1 MNLEDFKSFC
11 RALKPSE
18 VGSIPTH
25 SRHLSGSRWGGVR
38 ATCLALL
45 SLTLLAG
52 AAGAAGAVRAAD
64 IADSTA
70 AREAPADS
78 GAKGEASD
86 PATVPAPGPRVVSH
100 SGIVGPSAFQRAA
113 RSVAIPAWG
122 QLTNGKKKK
131 ATVLFGVQTYLYT
144 RIIIATRMGREGNL
158 RVSAL
163 ERDGASEVDLE
174 FARAAAQEHF
184 DDRRDLFFW
193 AILTGFYGALDAY
206 VDAHLGEFEKELEDG
221 RALFAR
227 IGGPDEAIEMGL
239 KF

>member
-25 SRHLSGSRWGGVR
+25 SRHLPGSRSGAVR
-38 ATCLALL
+38 ATCVALL

-52 AAGAAGAVRAAD
+52 ATGAAGATD

-70 AREAPADS
+70 ASEAQAGS
-78 GAKGEASD
+78 GAEGEVPG
-86 PATVPAPGPRVVSH
+86 PATVPGAVPRAVSY
-100 SGIVGPSAFQRAA
+100 SGIEGPSAFQRAA

-144 RIIIATRMGREGNL
+144 RIIVATRMGREGNL

-163 ERDGASEVDLE
+163 ERDGASAVDLE

-184 DDRRDLFFW
+184 DDRRNLFFW

-206 VDAHLGEFEKELEDG
+206 VDAHLGEFEKELEEG

-227 IGGPDEAIEMGL
+227 VGGPDEAIEMGL